1 MTGNCPRTGAYAIVS
16 GHHEEDIA
24 VCFISFFVASV
35 LLPGHGTT
43 ALLFA
48 HALQLEQEGGSS
60 PSTFTP
66 IKRYNWPPTK
76 NLIVA
81 LTTDISLEQLQLC
94 AVVQP
99 DCSIDPSHMAGLPA
113 ATFPFP
119 SLCTQAALDQDLQ
132 RRKSA
137 IEPLEQSISRA
148 VASLR
153 STKKRKRK
161 KEASE
166 AAASVARTA
175 AAAAEAVPAP
185 AVPVP
190 APAAGL

>member
-1 MTGNCPRTGAYAIVS
+1 MRLLVATTKRTSPFVS
-16 GHHEEDIA
+16 L
-24 VCFISFFVASV
+24 VFVVASV
-35 LLPGHGTT
+35 LLLLPGHGTT
-43 ALLFA
+43 ALLFS

-60 PSTFTP
+60 PSTFAP

-148 VASLR
+148 VASLQ

-161 KEASE
+161 EAAE

-185 AVPVP
+185 AVP
-190 APAAGL
+190 APVAGL

>member
-1 MTGNCPRTGAYAIVS
+1 
-16 GHHEEDIA
+16 
-24 VCFISFFVASV
+24 
-35 LLPGHGTT
+35 
-43 ALLFA
+43 
-48 HALQLEQEGGSS
+48 
-60 PSTFTP
+60 
-66 IKRYNWPPTK
+66 
-76 NLIVA
+76 
-81 LTTDISLEQLQLC
+81 
-94 AVVQP
+94 
-99 DCSIDPSHMAGLPA
+99 MAGFPA

-148 VASLR
+148 VASLQ

-161 KEASE
+161 EASE
-166 AAASVARTA
+166 PAASVARTA

-185 AVPVP
+185 AVP